1 MRKSA
6 RAWYLPLLVG
16 SSLMAGACS
25 GSEKPEI
32 DTVLVNLKAA
42 FPGAQIDGV
51 KATPMKGLY
60 EVGLAGR
67 VMYSDATGRYLLM
80 GPLHDMQAAPAT
92 NSSETASTEQRL
104 DPESFGKIVSA
115 AQRNAFKR
123 VIGSGA
129 RQLYLFS
136 DPKCPYCRSLEAELD
151 KLQDVTIHTFLYP
164 VLSQES
170 SSIAMNVWC
179 AKDRAAEWKKVMS
192 GGSARGSASCAAPLQ
207 ANIRMAQSLRIV
219 GTPTLVGA
227 EGKVL
232 VGYQSEASIAPLLA
246 VKGNLK

>member
-1 MRKSA
+1 MWNA
-6 RAWYLPLLVG
+6 RAFYIPLLIG
-16 SSLMAGACS
+16 SSLMTGACNS
-25 GSEKPEI
+25 SEKPEI

-67 VMYSDATGRYLLM
+67 VMYSDSTGRYLLM

-92 NSSETASTEQRL
+92 TSTDTSETAQRL
-104 DPESFGKIVSA
+104 DPASFEQVVSA
-115 AQRNAFKR
+115 ASRNAFKR

-136 DPKCPYCRSLEAELD
+136 DPKCPYCRSLETELD

-164 VLSQES
+164 VLSKES
-170 SSIAMNVWC
+170 NDIAMSVWC
-179 AKDRAAEWKKVMS
+179 SKDRAAEWKKVMS
-192 GGSARGSASCAAPLQ
+192 GGAARGAANCSAPLQ
-207 ANIRMAQSLRIV
+207 ANIRMAQSLRIL

-232 VGYQSEASIAPLLA
+232 VGLQSEANIAPLLA
-246 VKGNLK
+246 VKENSK